1 MKSFKPFIVILVKIV
16 LVIGVLF
23 LTKVY
28 NAIAISV
35 IGGTVLLMELASYYF
50 LKSDRTLTEFAL
62 GIKEVAEGNLT
73 KKFTASNGKYK
84 DVAENLNKIIH
95 NYRTALA
102 QIVYNAEGIFGVT
115 KKLAGVTDETN
126 RAVEEIAKTIEDIAS
141 GAGEQASVTKDA
153 LMKSNKLIE
162 ISIDTTEKTQK
173 AQSQCEET
181 MEQLQ
186 KSREAFKKLIA
197 RMMARTE
204 KNQILS
210 EETKKISNQV
220 SEIGTIIHMVK
231 NISEQ
236 TNLLALNAAI
246 EAARAG
252 EAGRGFSVVAEEVRK
267 LAEGSGEAVEQINTM
282 LLAFEKDIMALVQSL
297 DEGIKQEKED
307 AQTAQNTENDFDAM
321 AKSVELITMTVE
333 ETYQKSEMQKEEVN
347 NIHKY
352 LEKITEITESAA
364 AGTQEVSAATQEQTA
379 IIDEISNEALSLDK
393 MSKEFQKIIQE
404 HSKIKIEPNKLKEI
418 QKRCVDFTNN
428 LLKRPEMKKLDPKTH
443 TQLFKKLVA
452 ENKNIPVIYTYK
464 PDSSRVGCN
473 LDHLPPIDCRNRPW
487 FIAAFKG
494 ETFVSDLYITL
505 DTKKVCLT
513 VSVPMYDD
521 GGKIIAVL
529 GVDYE
534 VES

>member
-1 MKSFKPFIVILVKIV
+1 MKSFKPFIVV
-16 LVIGVLF
+16 LIKLAVVVGALF
-23 LTKVY
+23 LSKVHDLV
-28 NAIAISV
+28 AISTV
-35 IGGTVLLMELASYYF
+35 GGIVLLMELVSYHF
-50 LKSDRTLTEFAL
+50 FKADGALGEFAS
-62 GIKEVAEGNLT
+62 GIKEVAGGNLT
-73 KKFTASNGKYK
+73 KNFASNNGKLK
-84 DVAENLNKIIH
+84 DVANDLNKIIH

-102 QIVYNAEGIFGVT
+102 QIIYNGEGIFAIT
-115 KKLAGVTDETN
+115 KKLASVTDETN
-126 RAVEEIAKTIEDIAS
+126 RAVEEIARTVEDIAS

-173 AQSQCEET
+173 AQNQCIET
-181 MEQLQ
+181 MDQLQ
-186 KSREAFKKLIA
+186 KSKETFKKLTA

-204 KNQILS
+204 KNQMLS

-220 SEIGTIIHMVK
+220 SEIGSIIHMVK
-231 NISEQ
+231 DISEQ

-267 LAEGSGEAVEQINTM
+267 LAEGSGEAVERINTM
-282 LLAFEKDIMALVQSL
+282 ILAFEKDIMAFVQSL

-307 AQTAQNTENDFDAM
+307 TQTAQNTEKDFDAM
-321 AKSVELITMTVE
+321 ANAVELIAMTVE
-333 ETYQKSEMQKEEVN
+333 ETYQKSKLQKEEVN
-347 NIHKY
+347 NIHQY
-352 LEKITEITESAA
+352 LEKITEIAESAA

-379 IIDEISNEALSLDK
+379 IIDEISNEAASLDK

-404 HSKIKIEPNKLKEI
+404 HSKIKIAPNKLKEI
-418 QKRCVDFTNN
+418 QKKCVDFANN
-428 LLKRPEMKKLDPKTH
+428 ILKRPEMKTLDPKAH
-443 TQLFKKLVA
+443 TQLFKKLVE
-452 ENKNIPVIYTYK
+452 ENKNIPIIYTYK

-513 VSVPMYDD
+513 VSVPIYDD
-521 GGKIIAVL
+521 RGEIIAIL